1 MTKLRLFWALTL
13 SAVLAQTPW
22 PTEGVLA
29 QETGLE
35 SKKIVP
41 FVPTPQEVV
50 EGMLE
55 LAQVKKGDVVYDLG
69 SGDGRIVVTAAK
81 KYGVRALGFEIDLD
95 LIKQSREAVRKEGL
109 EHLAEIREQDIL
121 TVDLSGASVVTMYLL
136 PDVNMRLRPN
146 VLSQLKPG
154 SRVVSHAFDM
164 GDWKPEKVVQVSGAT
179 VYYWTVP
186 ESIWRLSSA
195 SVSFRS
201 RLRPVRKK
209 NCRLPFQFTKKAKP

>member
-1 MTKLRLFWALTL
+1 MRKLRLFWILTL
-13 SAVLAQTPW
+13 TAVLVQTPW
-22 PTEGVLA
+22 PPEGVLA
-29 QETGLE
+29 QETGFE

-69 SGDGRIVVTAAK
+69 SGDGRIVITAAK

-146 VLSQLKPG
+146 VLSQLTPG

-164 GDWKPEKVVQVSGAT
+164 GDWKPDKVERVNGRT
-179 VYYWTVP
+179 VYLWTIP
-186 ESIWRLSSA
+186 
-195 SVSFRS
+195 
-201 RLRPVRKK
+201 PKGM
-209 NCRLPFQFTKKAKP
+209 P

>member
-1 MTKLRLFWALTL
+1 VTKLRLFWALTL

-81 KYGVRALGFEIDLD
+81 KYGVRALGFEIDPD
-95 LIKQSREAVRKEGL
+95 LIKQSREAVRKERL